1 MLSRS
6 GLTRIS
12 TALAVALALV
22 PLLASGSAAAA
33 TSKPT
38 EVPQVDRPIDVIDS
52 DEIGDPVD
60 HPIDVIDSDE
70 IGDPVD
76 HPIDVIDSDEIGD
89 PVDEGSSDS
98 DEDLDADPELPTDT
112 EETGGGSGGA
122 AASVRDVPLAR
133 TGFSVLL
140 LASLGGVSLVTGL
153 CLVGLRRV

>member
-38 EVPQVDRPIDVIDS
+38 EVPQVDR
-52 DEIGDPVD
+52 
-60 HPIDVIDSDE
+60 PIDVIDSDE

-140 LASLGGVSLVTGL
+140 LASLGGASLVTGL

>member
-38 EVPQVDRPIDVIDS
+38 EVPQVDR
-52 DEIGDPVD
+52 
-60 HPIDVIDSDE
+60 PIDVIDSDE

>member
-38 EVPQVDRPIDVIDS
+38 EVPQVDR
-52 DEIGDPVD
+52 
-60 HPIDVIDSDE
+60 
-70 IGDPVD
+70 
-76 HPIDVIDSDEIGD
+76 PIDVIDSDEIGD

-140 LASLGGVSLVTGL
+140 LASLGGASLVTGL

>member
-60 HPIDVIDSDE
+60 R
-70 IGDPVD
+70 
-76 HPIDVIDSDEIGD
+76 PIDVIDSDEIGD

-98 DEDLDADPELPTDT
+98 DEDLDVADPELPTDT